1 MPAVVRV
8 REGEETFAT
17 VDVDVAS
24 HTTLGAIAS
33 QALGDA
39 LPTTLVKGAALS
51 RVEQS
56 FVGGDNFILRQEVED
71 GIKRHYSTDSLLY
84 NGCRVHLN
92 EDTGELWVV
101 HEAVVVSFHKSNLPL
116 LVISRSS
123 FFTDC
128 L

>member
-39 LPTTLVKGAALS
+39 LPTTRRPG
-51 RVEQS
+51 
-56 FVGGDNFILRQEVED
+56 
-71 GIKRHYSTDSLLY
+71 SL
-84 NGCRVHLN
+84 
-92 EDTGELWVV
+92 E
-101 HEAVVVSFHKSNLPL
+101 
-116 LVISRSS
+116 
-123 FFTDC
+123 
-128 L
+128 